1 MNSSAMNNGSE
12 VQLLGA
18 IAEPNRFRI
27 IELLRAG
34 PLPVGQIS
42 EQLDLQQPQ
51 TSKHLRV
58 LADAGIVHFAAD
70 RNRRIYALRPDP
82 FRTLDD
88 WIQSFSRTMTQRYD
102 NLDIYLHELQATP
115 EQEKENDN

>member
-1 MNSSAMNNGSE
+1 MNNGSE

-58 LADAGIVHFAAD
+58 LADAGIVHFSAD